1 MASPGLSLF
10 LMPSRPAISIAAKPR
25 YGLHSGAGKRSSTR
39 LGFGVDRKSTR
50 LHSRPTEIYP
60 LSLHDALP
68 ILFLMP
74 SRPAISIAAKP
85 RYGLHSG
92 SGKRTS
98 TRLAFG
104 LVVNGMRHDA
114 ERLRAE

>member
-1 MASPGLSLF
+1 MRSSSNTSPALRQARSFSRFVSASRSEPHTVGIFLSSFGGRSYRSL
-10 LMPSRPAISIAAKPR
+10 SIAEP
-25 YGLHSGAGKRSSTR
+25 GS
-39 LGFGVDRKSTR
+39 
-50 LHSRPTEIYP
+50 
-60 LSLHDALP
+60 

-74 SRPAISIAAKP
+74 SRPAISIAAKA
-85 RYGLHSG
+85 RYGLAAG

-104 LVVNGMRHDA
+104 LDVHGMRQEA